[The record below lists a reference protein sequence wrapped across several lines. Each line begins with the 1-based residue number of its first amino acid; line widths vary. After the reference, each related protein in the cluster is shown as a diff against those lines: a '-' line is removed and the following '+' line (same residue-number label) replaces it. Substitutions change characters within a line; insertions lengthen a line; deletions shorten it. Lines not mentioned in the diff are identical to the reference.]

1 MGTPLIHATRAVRRD
16 MCLSARADATCI
28 DEATVF
34 AYSLRKARLGESDDR
49 SRWFV
54 M

>member
-28 DEATVF
+28 DEAVVL